1 MKLIV
6 GLGNPDRQ
14 YEDTYH
20 NIGFMA
26 IDVLADKYDAVFQKT
41 DCKAKVAE
49 IRLNGEKIILAKPQ
63 TYMNLS
69 GESVLAFKSKYK
81 VDTKDIYVFCDDIDL
96 PFGKIRYRETG
107 SAGTHNGLKNIV
119 QLVGQDFKRI
129 RIGIGRDEKF
139 ANLADFVLSKIPSHK
154 LEEMYKT
161 IDDAVALLE
170 QKLGE

>member
-1 MKLIV
+1 MKLVV
-6 GLGNPDRQ
+6 GLGNPDKQ
-14 YEDTYH
+14 YQDTYH

-26 IDVLADKYDAVFQKT
+26 IDVLADKHDGFFQKT

-49 IRLNGEKIILAKPQ
+49 IRIGGEKIILAKPQ

-81 VDTKDIYVFCDDIDL
+81 IDAKDIYVFCDDIDL

-119 QLVGQDFKRI
+119 QNIGQDFKRI

-154 LEEMYKT
+154 LEEMYET
-161 IDDAVALLE
+161 IDEAVELLE